1 MELAG
6 CKPFYTVCLSFLP
19 LHELRY
25 EHLQTV
31 VCVPSAEAMLL
42 AMPCDIS
49 KDAAQLS
56 VQQCLPCVLC
66 LERAFWSR
74 ASSFVQHWSAC
85 LNAHLLRA
93 RKADLLWFL
102 VAWRSAQ
109 LGLSHVLL
117 ERISGQKMDWVRTQ
131 GCSWLVSPSQ
141 VMQSCSHRDY
151 WPQGSCQCGLETQG
165 FSSAQGF
172 IFNIKML
179 PTFLREAERRLQV
192 NHISP
197 RSLAQESTGLWGV
210 RMLRSGR
217 R

>member
-6 CKPFYTVCLSFLP
+6 CKPFCTVCLSFLP

-42 AMPCDIS
+42 AMPCDVS
-49 KDAAQLS
+49 KDAARLS
-56 VQQCLPCVLC
+56 IQQCLPCVLC

-74 ASSFVQHWSAC
+74 ASSFVKHWSAC

-102 VAWRSAQ
+102 VAQ

-117 ERISGQKMDWVRTQ
+117 ERISGQK
-131 GCSWLVSPSQ
+131 S
-141 VMQSCSHRDY
+141 
-151 WPQGSCQCGLETQG
+151 GLSED
-165 FSSAQGF
+165 
-172 IFNIKML
+172 
-179 PTFLREAERRLQV
+179 
-192 NHISP
+192 
-197 RSLAQESTGLWGV
+197 TGLFMTCVTLSSHAELLPQALLTPRELPMWPGDTRV
-210 RMLRSGR
+210 
-217 R
+217 